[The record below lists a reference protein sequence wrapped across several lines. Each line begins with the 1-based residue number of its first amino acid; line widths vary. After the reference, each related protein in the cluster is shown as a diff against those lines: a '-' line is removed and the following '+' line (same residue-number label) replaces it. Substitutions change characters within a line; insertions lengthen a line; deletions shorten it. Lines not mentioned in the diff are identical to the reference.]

1 MTNIWS
7 LVYVASFVY
16 LHSCMCSFLTKYFK
30 KYLCIYNT
38 RIHEY
43 SVIFSNGIQ
52 LKGPAN
58 TVCAAVHTLSP
69 GQATFLEGNYNTQ
82 CQWLCHHHHH
92 PLDRHDDNYY
102 HSLDIREL
110 LELVLVLY
118 NWIYFSYRTF
128 HLLGPGQSFARNAGS
143 MNHIYVHIQQMFKG
157 NMLLF
162 TSNMFSC
169 GLPHLIIWIRHHHI
183 TLAQPE

>member
-183 TLAQPE
+183 TLA